1 MPLFSTLER
10 EARFLPTGI
19 PPLAPELQHD
29 APACLPVVL
38 KPIPIFNCITAAE
51 LPQMP

>member
-1 MPLFSTLER
+1 MRALLRRDDASRDSFNDQLGSAGPEMPLLSTPER

-29 APACLPVVL
+29 A
-38 KPIPIFNCITAAE
+38 
-51 LPQMP
+51 